1 MNRNRRNKILKDL
14 TVILKNQPGT
24 LADLGETLGKN
35 GINME
40 GLCGF
45 PLRGE
50 GIIHILVEDEET
62 TRWVLEDAGFQV
74 RAVREVL
81 VMDLGHSVGK
91 PGTGGKM
98 ARKIG
103 DAGVN
108 IDLIY
113 FAENNRVVLG
123 VDDLDKARAAL
134 GLE

>member
-1 MNRNRRNKILKDL
+1 MKDL
-14 TVILKNQPGT
+14 TVVLKNQPGT
-24 LADLGETLGKN
+24 LADMGETLGKN

-45 PLRGE
+45 PLKNE
-50 GIIHILVEDEET
+50 AFIHILVEDEET
-62 TRWVLEDAGFQV
+62 TRWILEDAGFEV

-81 VMDLGHSVGK
+81 VVDVGQSVGK
-91 PGTGGKM
+91 PGTGGHM

-113 FAENNRVVLG
+113 FAENNRIVLG
-123 VDDLDKARAAL
+123 VDDLEKARAAL
-134 GLE
+134 SGE

>member
-1 MNRNRRNKILKDL
+1 MKDL

-24 LADLGETLGKN
+24 LADMGESLGKN

-45 PLRGE
+45 PQKGE
-50 GIIHILVEDEET
+50 GVVHLLVEDET
-62 TRWVLEDAGFQV
+62 TAQWALEQAGFEV
-74 RAVREVL
+74 RAIREVL
-81 VMDLGHSVGK
+81 VIDIGHIVGK

-103 DAGVN
+103 NAGVN

-113 FAENNRVVLG
+113 LAENNRIVLG
-123 VDDLDKARAAL
+123 VDNLDKARKT
-134 GLE
+134 LEIE